1 VIILILLALIPVA
14 VLKLS
19 AAGGAT
25 DVVEI
30 QVSGR
35 KVLSLNRSESGLRE
49 VRGPLGLTRIE
60 IREGRVRVASSPC
73 PLKICERAG
82 WIESAGE
89 MIVCLPNEVVVRLPG
104 NAGKDLDALSR

>member
-104 NAGKDLDALSR
+104 SAGKDLDALSR